1 MDDIPSRVAEIRGR
15 KAEPIHLTPGLIRLA
30 KWCVV
35 LFVGSAIL
43 MLPSP
48 PGITPESWR
57 LLSIFVATIMG
68 LILQPVPG
76 GAMVLM
82 GISTIA
88 LTRTLSPAQALAG
101 YADPLPWLTLTAFF
115 ISRGMIKTGLGRRIA
130 FLFIR
135 AIGHTSLGLGY
146 ALVCTDM
153 MLGMIIPSNGA
164 RCGGITFPITK
175 SLAEAYDS
183 RPGPTAG
190 RLGAFLMTLVYQG
203 DVIICAMFLTGQA
216 SNVLIAKFARQAT
229 GINLTYGHWALGA
242 LLPGLLSIVIV
253 PFLIYRLFPP
263 EVRHTVGA
271 TEAAKAE
278 LDRLGPMSR
287 AERIMLTVFATL
299 TLLWMTG
306 SWHSI
311 DYTVIALAGIC
322 SLLITGV
329 LEWEDVLA
337 ERGGWD
343 VFIWFGGLVMMAK
356 ALGDT
361 GITRW
366 FAESAASLTAGWQW
380 WSALVAGHP
389 SACWSACDSNVL
401 TMWRGPQAI
410 WPAAWCSGRL

>member
-1 MDDIPSRVAEIRGR
+1 MDKVPLPVAEIRPAN
-15 KAEPIHLTPGLIRLA
+15 AEAPRLMPGVIRLA
-30 KWCVV
+30 KWCA
-35 LFVGSAIL
+35 LLLAGSAIL
-43 MLPSP
+43 MLPAPS
-48 PGITPESWR
+48 GITPESWR
-57 LLSIFVATIMG
+57 LLAIFVATIVG

-76 GAMVLM
+76 GAMVLV
-82 GISTIA
+82 GIRAIA

-115 ISRGMIKTGLGRRIA
+115 IARGMMRAGLGRRIA
-130 FLFIR
+130 FRVIR

-146 ALVCTDM
+146 ALVWPAM
-153 MLGMIIPSNGA
+153 MLVMIIPSNGA
-164 RCGGITFPITK
+164 RCGGITFPIAK

-242 LLPGLLSIVIV
+242 LLPGLVSIVIV

-263 EVRHTVGA
+263 EVRHTLGA
-271 TEAAKAE
+271 TETAKAE

-322 SLLITGV
+322 SLL
-329 LEWEDVLA
+329 
-337 ERGGWD
+337 
-343 VFIWFGGLVMMAK
+343 
-356 ALGDT
+356 
-361 GITRW
+361 
-366 FAESAASLTAGWQW
+366 
-380 WSALVAGHP
+380 
-389 SACWSACDSNVL
+389 
-401 TMWRGPQAI
+401 
-410 WPAAWCSGRL
+410 